1 MSEVMVPEP
10 GESLEAL
17 RAAAQRVTSA
27 TSLRHVAGL
36 VGMSPEGLRRF
47 LEGSTPA
54 PQTRRKLVRLS
65 RMEAVEEDGM
75 ADAPARAALSYA
87 VAHLPA
93 AERYAAVEELRAVV
107 ARRSRAAGVPVPGW
121 AAGGTDN

>member
-1 MSEVMVPEP
+1 MSEATPEL
-10 GESLEAL
+10 GESLETL
-17 RAAAQRVTSA
+17 RAVAERLTRA

-36 VGMSPEGLRRF
+36 VGMGPEELRKF

-54 PQTRRKLVRLS
+54 PRTRKRLVTLS

-75 ADAPARAALSYA
+75 ADAPARVALSYA

-107 ARRSRAAGVPVPGW
+107 ARRSRAAGVPVPAW
-121 AAGGTDN
+121 VHAGLDN